1 MYRRIFGDH
10 DTVPSFLVAAAA
22 RLGDKPLLRFA
33 RTEYSISYRAMVGA
47 AEQASTR
54 LRRSYRIDAGAVA
67 AIFVP
72 NGPGFVQAWFAC
84 LFAGVVDIP
93 INHEFRKAA
102 LLYGLATADARV
114 IFTNNEGFAALL
126 DAEVIGY
133 LARVRLIVIDDV
145 ADTGELRRH
154 LAHLAA
160 PPALVSLAELCSEG
174 PQERLWEPLLGS
186 SLASIRYTSG
196 TTGLAKGVMQSHL
209 HMLNKSSVHNEFL
222 DLTEADTLYSPFPL
236 HHNLASINGLLGV
249 LQAGATMVSATRFSA
264 GSYWDDIHACRA
276 TLGHILDPLL
286 TLLLKQRPRDDDRAH
301 ACRLLWTAWP
311 NSEFEARFGTRLLHT
326 FAIGEVG
333 AISYRISNQEN
344 GSRAAGVPIP
354 EMEVRIVDAL
364 DRPLS
369 VGTAG
374 EITVR
379 PREPHRVML
388 GYIGNL
394 PATMRAFRNL
404 WFHTGDEGLIDASGE
419 LHFIGRRGD
428 TIRRRGVNISP
439 EQIEGELN
447 RYDNVLESAVIGVPS
462 ELGEDDIHAV
472 VKWRTAPP
480 DGMAALREL
489 EAFLLGR
496 LPRQYVPRYFEI
508 IDELPKTN
516 TGKTQKNVLRERQP
530 MPPCWDR
537 ETRV

>member
-1 MYRRIFGDH
+1 MYRRVFGDH
-10 DTVPSFLVAAAA
+10 DTVPSFLAASAA

-33 RTEYSISYRAMVGA
+33 RSDHAISYRSLVDAS
-47 AEQASTR
+47 EQASTR
-54 LRRSYRIDAGAVA
+54 LRRSYRIEAGAVA
-67 AIFVP
+67 AIFLP
-72 NGPGFVQAWFAC
+72 NGPGFIHAWFAC
-84 LFAGVVDIP
+84 LFGGVVDIP

-114 IFTNNEGFAALL
+114 IFTNCEGFAALL
-126 DAEVIGY
+126 DPEVIGY
-133 LARVRLIVIDDV
+133 LARVSLIVLDDGPGS
-145 ADTGELRRH
+145 DDLRH
-154 LAHLAA
+154 QLAHLAA
-160 PPALVSLAELCSEG
+160 PPALVSLAELSSAG
-174 PQERLWEPLLGS
+174 PQERLWEPLLGA

-209 HMLNKSSVHNEFL
+209 HMLNKSAVHNEFL
-222 DLTEADTLYSPFPL
+222 NLTEADVLYSPFPL

-249 LQAGATMVSATRFSA
+249 LQAGATMVSASRFSA
-264 GSYWDDIHACRA
+264 GSYWDDIRACRA

-286 TLLLKQRPRDDDRAH
+286 TLLLKQPPRADDRAH

-311 NSEFEARFGTRLLHT
+311 SSEFEARFGTRLLHT

-333 AISYRISNQEN
+333 AISYRISNQQD
-344 GSRAAGVPIP
+344 GSRAAGVPIS
-354 EMEVRIVDAL
+354 EMEVRIVDVL
-364 DRPLS
+364 DRPLPA
-369 VGTAG
+369 GTAG
-374 EITVR
+374 EITIR

-447 RYDNVLESAVIGVPS
+447 RHDNVLECAVIGVPS

-472 VKWRTAPP
+472 IKWRAAPA
-480 DGMAALREL
+480 DDMAALREL
-489 EAFLLGR
+489 ETFLLGR
-496 LPRQYVPRYFEI
+496 LPRAYVPRYFEV

-516 TGKTQKNVLRERQP
+516 TGKTQKNGLRERQP
-530 MPPCWDR
+530 MPPRWDR
-537 ETRV
+537 ETPG